1 MLDTALIAVSAVLI
15 TSDRPSGISAMTNH
29 AGACG
34 MITLNSAIE
43 LSPAGASPT
52 KARPNKPIKK
62 MNGAA
67 RMPPKRKPLRFAR
80 ASFAA

>member
-1 MLDTALIAVSAVLI
+1 M
-15 TSDRPSGISAMTNH
+15 M
-29 AGACG
+29 
-34 MITLNSAIE
+34 TLNSAIE

-52 KARPNKPIKK
+52 KARPNNPIRK

-67 RMPPKRKPLRFAR
+67 RMPPSRKPLRIER